1 MARLYIGYYTIYLDS
16 LPIVTREQISY
27 KDFSK
32 LYNIKLHTK
41 VIRMADI
48 LNVRKIILRS
58 E

>member
-1 MARLYIGYYTIYLDS
+1 MARLYIGYSTIYLGS
-16 LPIVTREQISY
+16 LPIVKREQINY

-48 LNVRKIILRS
+48 LNVSKIILRS